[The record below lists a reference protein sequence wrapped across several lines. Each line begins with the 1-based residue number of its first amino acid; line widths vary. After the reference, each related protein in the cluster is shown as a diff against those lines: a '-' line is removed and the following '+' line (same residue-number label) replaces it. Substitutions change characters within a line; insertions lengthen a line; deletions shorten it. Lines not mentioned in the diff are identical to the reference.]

1 MKPNQAT
8 QYILERW
15 PLQEAVKILEVIDEV
30 EFLCFQGLTTRLTRE
45 QDSFSIPFFYLGSL
59 NLNKQSIINFG
70 STNIFWQKDIS
81 EEDLQSSFGHS
92 SEATQQNYYQNIG
105 LDDVYKEEVEK
116 LLKFQRKI
124 SEEDSLNSHSNTMV
138 IVALPKEQRVL
149 VLAEIGERATNRNKK
164 EPIIFQ
170 TKEVPKLVNFL
181 STYKQQG
188 LNAIFSLI
196 LSQELTPQASFP
208 RNLSFYTNEEP
219 KTLITT
225 DGQLEEFEF
234 KRYGKTSIGSA
245 KRLRPLKN

>member
-1 MKPNQAT
+1 MHEPQRPTYWQKRGPIHKEKIRPGAPTSIVIKPHTEFTPPNNSSLEAKALQVIENKTFVIPQHLIDDLDGLKMKPNQAT

-15 PLQEAVKILEVIDEV
+15 PLQEEVKILEVIDEV

-170 TKEVPKLVNFL
+170 TKKYQ
-181 STYKQQG
+181 S
-188 LNAIFSLI
+188 
-196 LSQELTPQASFP
+196 
-208 RNLSFYTNEEP
+208 
-219 KTLITT
+219 
-225 DGQLEEFEF
+225 
-234 KRYGKTSIGSA
+234 
-245 KRLRPLKN
+245 